1 MLFARGMRT
10 ARGGAADPSLAQD
23 EETGY
28 STEREQ
34 VVPFFDFEPELL
46 YPLLDHEGINQVTS
60 ANAPLRWHQRGGWA
74 RSLRGCG
81 RRGQIFDAVMGP
93 GWILTLTEGIIHAGG
108 TGWVC
113 LPQPPP
119 RSVDPA
125 QLTRRFAR
133 STTTRWRRKGC
144 SACGPRFTSTT

>member
-1 MLFARGMRT
+1 MLLAPAALAEHVAHFETFGYVHLPLLSPEELDSISTGFARGMRT

-60 ANAPLRWHQRGGWA
+60 AKQ
-74 RSLRGCG
+74 C
-81 RRGQIFDAVMGP
+81 
-93 GWILTLTEGIIHAGG
+93 
-108 TGWVC
+108 
-113 LPQPPP
+113 
-119 RSVDPA
+119 
-125 QLTRRFAR
+125 
-133 STTTRWRRKGC
+133 
-144 SACGPRFTSTT
+144 